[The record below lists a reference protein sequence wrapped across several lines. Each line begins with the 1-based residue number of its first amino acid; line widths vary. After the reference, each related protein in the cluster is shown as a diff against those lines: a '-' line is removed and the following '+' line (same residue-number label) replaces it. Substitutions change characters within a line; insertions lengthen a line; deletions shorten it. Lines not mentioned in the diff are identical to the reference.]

1 MRKIIKIGAL
11 SLTVASTC
19 LAASNVQSPSS
30 NNSKLND
37 KPNVVIFV
45 WDGLRPDSVSPN
57 ITPNLYSLT
66 QKGVWFNDNHS
77 SYPTFTMMNASS
89 FATGDFAGKTGFYGN
104 TLWQPKAKGIDSA
117 DHQVNFKAPVFTEDY
132 KILQD
137 LNSVPE
143 EPLLEVTTLFQQ
155 AQKNGMKTAA
165 VGKSGAAFM
174 QDHDSGGVIFDEK
187 HVYPETFAKYL
198 KDKGYI
204 LPYDTRYAY
213 KDFNLKGN
221 ANPTGYGKVAT
232 LKDGVTSDPVAG
244 ITSPYTKDNTYLMKS
259 YLNEVMPYAK
269 PQLSVVWLRNPDT
282 TEHNYGVGSTAYY
295 NALKNQDYLLG
306 LLIEK
311 LKKEHLWKKTDLIV
325 VSDHA
330 HSNVSASLRDFPL
343 RNINEKTK
351 TVGAINEINGYS
363 VSGDFRPAD
372 LLTRAG
378 FQAFDG
384 EGCQY
389 DPVLSGITKDGKY
402 VYPTKYDT
410 TGKVCE
416 GGVKE
421 SDTNGHRHADLG
433 IKYTTPSY
441 KIPNK
446 LPKNSVI
453 VAANGGSTYLYVP
466 SHNKSL
472 IEKLVKFLQSRQE
485 FGVIFIDGKR
495 YGDIPGTFPLSLVHL
510 ENKSKRNPDII
521 VGSNFNSFARVKGYV
536 GTEFNSDGS
545 DRGMHGSFSPIDV
558 HNTLVAYGPSF
569 KSKFTDEMPTG
580 NVDLAPT
587 IAHILGLS
595 LPHTDGRVLY
605 EALKGQKVN
614 YTIKLYQ
621 LSTKTVNNLKIQS
634 AENPDGKVIVP
645 DESKYKAEISIKE
658 LNTGKK
664 VYNYFDQAK
673 TTRFE

>member
-1 MRKIIKIGAL
+1 MRKIIKIGILTL
-11 SLTVASTC
+11 SITSTC
-19 LAASNVQSPSS
+19 LATPGRLGLTE
-30 NNSKLND
+30 SKADN
-37 KPNVVIFV
+37 KPNVIIFV
-45 WDGLRPDSVSPN
+45 WDGLRPDSISPN

-89 FATGDFAGKTGFYGN
+89 FATGDFAGETGFYGN
-104 TLWQPKAKGIDSA
+104 TLWQPKAIGVDST
-117 DHQVNFKAPVFTEDY
+117 DQKVDFKAPVFTEDY

-137 LNSVPE
+137 LNNVPK

-155 AQKNGMKTAA
+155 AQKNGIKTAA

-174 QDHDSGGVIFDEK
+174 QDYTSGGVIFDEK
-187 HVYPETFAKYL
+187 HVFPEAFAKYL
-198 KDKGYI
+198 NNKGYT
-204 LPYDTRYAY
+204 LPLDTKYAY
-213 KDFNLKGN
+213 KDFDLKGD

-232 LKDGVTSDPVAG
+232 LKDGVTSDPIAG
-244 ITSPYTKDNTYLMKS
+244 ITSPYSKDNTYLMKN

-295 NALKNQDYLLG
+295 DALKNQDYLLG
-306 LLIEK
+306 LLITK
-311 LKKEHLWKKTDLIV
+311 LKKQHLWKKTDLII

-330 HSNVSASLRDFPL
+330 HSNVSGSLEDFPL

-351 TVGAINEINGYS
+351 TVGSFDETNGFS
-363 VSGDFRPAD
+363 VSGDFRPAG

-378 FQAFDG
+378 FKAFDG
-384 EGCQY
+384 SGCQY
-389 DPVLSGITKDGKY
+389 DPVLSGITRDKKH

-410 TGKVCE
+410 TGKIC
-416 GGVKE
+416 GGAVKE
-421 SDTNGHRHADLG
+421 FDTNGHRHANLG

-441 KIPNK
+441 KLPHK
-446 LPKNSVI
+446 LPEDSVI

-466 SHNKSL
+466 SHNKLL

-485 FGVIFIDGKR
+485 FGVIFVDGRR
-495 YGDIPGTFPLSLVHL
+495 YGSISGTFPMSLVHL

-521 VGSNFNSFARVKGYV
+521 VGSNFNSFARIKGYA

-558 HNTLVAYGPSF
+558 HNTMVAYGPSF
-569 KSKFTDEMPTG
+569 KSKFTDEIPTG

-587 IAHILGLS
+587 IAHILGFYLH
-595 LPHTDGRVLY
+595 HTDGRILY
-605 EALKGQKVN
+605 EALKGQNVN
-614 YTIKLYQ
+614 YTIKPYQ
-621 LSTKTVNNLKIQS
+621 ISTKTVNNLTIQS
-634 AENPDGKVIVP
+634 AENPEGKVIVP
-645 DESKYKAEISIKE
+645 NKSNYKSEISIKE
-658 LNTGKK
+658 LNIGNK
-664 VYNYFDQAK
+664 VYSYFDQAK
-673 TTRFE
+673 AIRF